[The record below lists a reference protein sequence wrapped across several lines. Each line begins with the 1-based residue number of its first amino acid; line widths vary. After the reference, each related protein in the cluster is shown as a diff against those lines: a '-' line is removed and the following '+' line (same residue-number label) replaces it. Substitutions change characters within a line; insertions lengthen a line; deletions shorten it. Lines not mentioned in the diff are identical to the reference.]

1 VVAWSDRRHESNKD
15 AQDLRFIL
23 SNYADAGNIDRL
35 YEEYGAFL
43 EANEY
48 DTALAGSRLLGAD
61 ARRVLSAETRETIG
75 EICRTFRGEM
85 ESAMSR
91 NRFLERGDR
100 ADELLAQFL
109 MGLETELPISGSS

>member
-1 VVAWSDRRHESNKD
+1 MRATKTLKTCDSSSRITPMREISN
-15 AQDLRFIL
+15 
-23 SNYADAGNIDRL
+23 
-35 YEEYGAFL
+35 EEYGAFL